1 MTEPDEKPRHNRT
14 ALYPLY
20 RELGAKIVP
29 FAGYEMPLNFE
40 GVVKEHINTRSSA
53 GLFDVSHMGI
63 VDVIPK
69 DNISIDNVIDAA
81 ETITPSGIRELQVGS
96 MRYALLTNDLGCVV
110 DDCIVTRRSN
120 HLQFVINA
128 SRVQIDLGYLDSALS
143 KYAQIEHRT
152 DLAQLAI
159 QGPKSETILS
169 RFGGDLPKLAFM
181 EAMPFQIDNIECEV
195 SRSGYTGEDGFEV
208 IVRAENALQ
217 LAKLLLSN
225 QDLYPCGLGARDSLR
240 LEAGLCLYGHELN
253 ETTTPIEARLAWT
266 IPKRRRDDM
275 RFAGAETILSQRSN
289 GASKLRVGIISLSKR
304 PIREDAVLRT
314 ANGDEIGHITSG
326 GFGPSCGHPVAMG
339 YASAAYLDDQQ
350 PLIAHARGKEFPC
363 RVATIPFTPH
373 NYKRT

>member
-1 MTEPDEKPRHNRT
+1 MYKR
-14 ALYPLY
+14 
-20 RELGAKIVP
+20 
-29 FAGYEMPLNFE
+29 
-40 GVVKEHINTRSSA
+40 
-53 GLFDVSHMGI
+53 
-63 VDVIPK
+63 
-69 DNISIDNVIDAA
+69 
-81 ETITPSGIRELQVGS
+81 Q
-96 MRYALLTNDLGCVV
+96 
-110 DDCIVTRRSN
+110 
-120 HLQFVINA
+120 
-128 SRVQIDLGYLDSALS
+128 
-143 KYAQIEHRT
+143 
-152 DLAQLAI
+152 
-159 QGPKSETILS
+159 
-169 RFGGDLPKLAFM
+169 
-181 EAMPFQIDNIECEV
+181 
-195 SRSGYTGEDGFEV
+195 EDGFEV

-304 PIREDAVLRT
+304 PIREDAVLKT